1 MRKLW
6 YMGLEPYKAR
16 YTLQLQ
22 DWNEAVFECRNI
34 DYEFVQGETLD
45 TDQAIVTGQV
55 LDAHGR
61 TYYSMTQLA
70 KLVKLM
76 KQGQVTNEDVIYFED
91 MFTPG
96 IESLPY
102 ILNQIDAAHRPR
114 IFVRCLAQSID
125 PDDFVHVWG
134 MSRWMGQYEKM
145 VDSFVDGVLAS
156 NEEMV
161 MHMKIAGWTA
171 PIYNISGL
179 AFGKQEVMSR
189 VDDVKPFENRAH
201 RVAFSARWDQE
212 KQPDFYMDLIEE
224 WFRRYPNDIA
234 RVQNRQPVE
243 FCILSGSQLRSNS
256 DRYVLRAR
264 KLEARGQLTIY
275 EDLEKDEYYGILND
289 TRVLFNCA
297 LQDWTSNT
305 VSEADSLG
313 CNVLFPAY
321 RSFPETFAN
330 DYERL
335 YVPWSIED
343 AIHKLENLLKQEH
356 PNLGKISDWT
366 NGCID
371 RIVDILQG
379 HGEEWRRDSVDYRQH
394 SRRAKY

>member
-6 YMGLEPYKAR
+6 YIGLEPYKAR

-22 DWNEAVFECRNI
+22 EWNESVFECRNI
-34 DYEFVQGETLD
+34 DYEFVQGDTLD

-76 KQGQVTNEDVIYFED
+76 KQGQVTSEDVIYFED

-102 ILNQIDAAHRPR
+102 ILNQIDATHRPR

-134 MSRWMGQYEKM
+134 MSRWMGHYEKM

-189 VDDVKPFENRAH
+189 VDDVTPFENRSH

-243 FCILSGSQLRSNS
+243 FCILSGSRLRSNS
-256 DRYVLRAR
+256 DQYVLRAR
-264 KLEARGQLTIY
+264 ELETQGQLAIY
-275 EDLEKDEYYGILND
+275 EDLEKNEYYRILND

-330 DYERL
+330 DHERL

-343 AIHKLENLLKQEH
+343 AIHKLENLLKYEH

-371 RIVDILQG
+371 RVVDILQG

-394 SRRAKY
+394 SRQAKY

>member
-1 MRKLW
+1 MRKIW
-6 YMGLEPYKAR
+6 YMGLEPYRAR

-102 ILNQIDAAHRPR
+102 IFDQIDAEHRPR

-134 MSRWMGQYEKM
+134 MNQWMGHYEKM

-189 VDDVKPFENRAH
+189 VDDVTPFENRTH

-234 RVQNRQPVE
+234 RAQNRQPVE

-256 DRYVLRAR
+256 DRYVRRAR
-264 KLEARGQLTIY
+264 ELEAQGQLTIY
-275 EDLEKDEYYGILND
+275 EDLEKNEYYRILND

-330 DYERL
+330 DHERL
-335 YVPWSIED
+335 YIPWSIED

-394 SRRAKY
+394 SRQAKY